1 MNIRPA
7 ANELEEHNVCHNETI
22 HIANYLTPGR
32 HAHLVGIGGVSMCA
46 LGMVLQG
53 MGLSV
58 TGSDMHQSKTTDNLV
73 SKGIPVTIGHAAENI
88 QGADCV
94 IRTAA
99 AHDNNPEIAAALAA
113 GIPVFERAQSWGH
126 IMSSYRNAVCFSGTH
141 GKTTSTSMMTHIAME
156 AGIDP
161 TVMIGGYLKLLDAGH
176 RVGQGDTIV
185 MESCEYCNSFLNFTP
200 TIAVILDIDADH
212 LDFFKDLEDIK
223 RSFRAFAELTPPDRG
238 VVVANGMD
246 KNTMDAL
253 RGIQR
258 RVITFGLSPD
268 MDVYPTRFSRGYS
281 SFDVICNGS
290 FYTHVDLR
298 VLGKH
303 NCMDALSAIASAWV
317 LGLEPESVT
326 KGLTSFTGAA
336 RRMEFKGTFRGADIY
351 DDYAHHP
358 GELKATLDA
367 VPQRG
372 YSRTI
377 VVFQPHTYSRTKALF
392 PEFVEQLSRPDLTI
406 LADIYAARETNT
418 IGVSSKDLADE
429 IPGAEFYPTFEE
441 ITARLQEIAAP
452 GDLILTIGA
461 GNIYTV
467 GEDLARLEH

>member
-1 MNIRPA
+1 
-7 ANELEEHNVCHNETI
+7 
-22 HIANYLTPGR
+22 
-32 HAHLVGIGGVSMCA
+32 MCA

-53 MGLSV
+53 MGVTV
-58 TGSDMHQSKTTDNLV
+58 TGSDMNRSKATENLE
-73 SKGIPVTIGHAAENI
+73 SKGIPVVIGHDAKNI

-99 AHDNNPEIAAALAA
+99 AHDDNPEIAAALAA
-113 GIPVFERAQSWGH
+113 GIPVFERAQSWGY
-126 IMSSYRNAVCFSGTH
+126 IMSAYRNAVCFSGTH
-141 GKTTSTSMMTHIAME
+141 GKTTATSMMTHIAME

-161 TVMIGGYLKLLDAGH
+161 TVMIGGYLNLLGAGH
-176 RVGQGDTIV
+176 RVGQGDTII

-200 TIAVILDIDADH
+200 TIAVILDIEADH
-212 LDFFKDLEDIK
+212 LDFFKDLADIQ
-223 RSFRAFAELTPPDRG
+223 RSFRAFAELTPKDRG
-238 VVVANGMD
+238 IVIANGMD

-253 RGIQR
+253 RGIHR
-258 RVITFGLSPD
+258 RLITFGMTPD
-268 MDVYPTRFSRGYS
+268 MDVYPTHFDRGFS
-281 SFDVICNGS
+281 SFDVMCGGS

-298 VLGKH
+298 VLGQH
-303 NCMDALSAIASAWV
+303 NCMDALAAIAAAWV
-317 LGLEPESVT
+317 LGLEPEAIT
-326 KGLTSFTGAA
+326 RGLTSFTGAA

-406 LADIYAARETNT
+406 LAEIYAAREQNT
-418 IGVSSKDLADE
+418 VGISSADLAKE
-429 IPGAEFYPTFEE
+429 IPGAEFYPTFDA
-441 ITARLQEIAAP
+441 ITQRLQEIAAP

-461 GNIYTV
+461 GDIYKV
-467 GEDLARLEH
+467 GEELAKLGH

>member
-1 MNIRPA
+1 
-7 ANELEEHNVCHNETI
+7 LSEHTFE
-22 HIANYLTPGR
+22 IASYLQPGK

-53 MGLSV
+53 MGVEV
-58 TGSDMHQSKTTDNLV
+58 TGSDMHASKATENLI

-99 AHDNNPEIAAALAA
+99 AHDENPEIAAAHAS
-113 GIPVFERAQSWGH
+113 GIPVFERAQSWGY
-126 IMSSYRNAVCFSGTH
+126 IMSAYKNAVCFSGTH
-141 GKTTSTSMMTHIAME
+141 GKTTTTSMMTHIAME
-156 AGIDP
+156 AQLDP
-161 TVMIGGYLKLLDAGH
+161 TVMIGGYLNLLDAGH
-176 RVGQGDTIV
+176 RVGQGDTII

-223 RSFRAFAELTPPDRG
+223 HSFRAFAELTPADRG
-238 VVVANGMD
+238 IVIANGMD
-246 KNTMDAL
+246 QNTMDAL
-253 RGIQR
+253 KGIDR
-258 RVITFGLSPD
+258 KLITFGLTPD
-268 MDVYPTRFSRGYS
+268 MDVYPVHFERGHS
-281 SFDVICNGS
+281 SFDVMCGGS

-303 NCMDALSAIASAWV
+303 NCMDALAAIAAAWC
-317 LGLEPESVT
+317 LGVDPEAVT
-326 KGLTSFTGAA
+326 RGLVSFTGAA
-336 RRMEFKGTFRGADIY
+336 RRMEFKGVYRGADIY

-367 VPQRG
+367 IPQRG

-392 PEFVEQLSRPDLTI
+392 SEFVEQLSRPDITI
-406 LADIYAARETNT
+406 LAEIYAAREQNT
-418 IGVSSKDLADE
+418 VGISSADLAAQIPGGEYYKTFDE
-429 IPGAEFYPTFEE
+429 ITQ
-441 ITARLQEIAAP
+441 RLRDIAAP

-461 GNIYTV
+461 GDIYLV
-467 GEDLARLEH
+467 GEALAKEEA

>member
-1 MNIRPA
+1 M
-7 ANELEEHNVCHNETI
+7 CHEQTS
-22 HIANYLTPGR
+22 HIAKYLTPGNR
-32 HAHLVGIGGVSMCA
+32 AHLVGIGGVSMCA

-53 MGLSV
+53 MGIIV
-58 TGSDMHQSKTTDNLV
+58 TGSDMYRSKATDNLIA
-73 SKGIPVTIGHAAENI
+73 KGIPVAIGHAAENI
-88 QGADCV
+88 QEADCI

-99 AHDNNPEIAAALAA
+99 VHDDNPEIAAALAR

-126 IMSSYRNAVCFSGTH
+126 IMAAYQNAVCFSGTH
-141 GKTTSTSMMTHIAME
+141 GKTTATSMMTHIAME

-161 TVMIGGYLKLLDAGH
+161 TVMIGGYLNLLDAGH
-176 RVGQGDTIV
+176 RVGKGDTII

-200 TIAVILDIDADH
+200 TIAVILDIAADH

-223 RSFRAFAELTPPDRG
+223 QSFRAFAELTPADRG
-238 VVVANGMD
+238 VVIANGMD
-246 KNTMDAL
+246 QNTMDAL
-253 RGIQR
+253 KGIHR
-258 RVITFGLSPD
+258 RVITFGLTQD
-268 MDVYPTRFSRGYS
+268 MDVYPIHFDRGYS
-281 SFDVICNGS
+281 SFDVICHDN

-303 NCMDALSAIASAWV
+303 NCMDALAAIAAAWA
-317 LGLEPESVT
+317 LGIEPEAVT
-326 KGLTSFTGAA
+326 RGLTSFTGAA

-358 GELKATLDA
+358 DELKATLDA

-372 YSRTI
+372 YTRTI

-406 LADIYAARETNT
+406 LADIYAAREQNT
-418 IGVSSKDLADE
+418 VGISSRDLANE
-429 IPGAEFYPTFEE
+429 IPRAEFYPSFEA
-441 ITARLQEIAAP
+441 ITQRLTEIAAP

-461 GNIYTV
+461 GDIYRV
-467 GEDLARLEH
+467 GEALAKLGH

>member
-1 MNIRPA
+1 MRH
-7 ANELEEHNVCHNETI
+7 ELTSHFAE
-22 HIANYLTPGR
+22 YLIPGK

-46 LGMVLQG
+46 LAMTLHG
-53 MGLSV
+53 MGVTV
-58 TGSDMHQSKTTDNLV
+58 TGSDMNRSRATDDLIAQ
-73 SKGIPVTIGHAAENI
+73 GIPVTIGHAAENI
-88 QGADCV
+88 AGADCV

-99 AHDNNPEIAAALAA
+99 AHDDNPEIAAALAA
-113 GIPVFERAQSWGH
+113 GIPVFERAQSWGFL
-126 IMSSYRNAVCFSGTH
+126 MRGYKNAVCFSGTH

-156 AGIDP
+156 AGVDP
-161 TVMIGGYLKLLDAGH
+161 TVMIGGYLNLLGAGH
-176 RVGQGDTIV
+176 RVGQGDTIIA
-185 MESCEYCNSFLNFTP
+185 ESCEYCNSFLNFFP

-223 RSFRAFAELTPPDRG
+223 RSFRKFAELTPKDRG
-238 VVVANGMD
+238 LVIANGMD
-246 KNTMDAL
+246 ENTMDAL
-253 RGIQR
+253 KGIDR
-258 RVITFGLSPD
+258 RVITFGLSPE
-268 MDVYPTRFSRGYS
+268 MDVHPVRFDRGFS
-281 SFDVICNGS
+281 SFDVICDGE

-303 NCMDALSAIASAWV
+303 NCLDALSAIAAAWA
-317 LGLEPESVT
+317 LGLSPEAVT
-326 KGLTSFTGAA
+326 RGLTSFTGAA

-406 LADIYAARETNT
+406 LAEIYAAREQNT
-418 IGVSSKDLADE
+418 IGIYSQDLADA
-429 IPGAEFYPTFEE
+429 IPHAECYPTFEA

-461 GNIYTV
+461 GDIYKV
-467 GEDLARLEH
+467 GEALAALD

>member
-1 MNIRPA
+1 
-7 ANELEEHNVCHNETI
+7 
-22 HIANYLTPGR
+22 
-32 HAHLVGIGGVSMCA
+32 MCA

-53 MGLSV
+53 MGVTV
-58 TGSDMHQSKTTDNLV
+58 TGSDMNRSKATENLE
-73 SKGIPVTIGHAAENI
+73 SKGIPVVIGHDAKNI

-99 AHDNNPEIAAALAA
+99 AHDDNPEIAAALAA
-113 GIPVFERAQSWGH
+113 GIPVFERAQSWGY
-126 IMSSYRNAVCFSGTH
+126 IMSAYRNAVCFSGTH
-141 GKTTSTSMMTHIAME
+141 GKTTATAMMTHIAME

-161 TVMIGGYLKLLDAGH
+161 TVMIGGYLNLLGAGH
-176 RVGQGDTIV
+176 RVGQGDTII

-200 TIAVILDIDADH
+200 TIAVILDIEADH
-212 LDFFKDLEDIK
+212 LDFFKDLADIQ
-223 RSFRAFAELTPPDRG
+223 RSFRAFAELTPKDRG
-238 VVVANGMD
+238 IVIANGMD

-253 RGIQR
+253 RGIHR
-258 RVITFGLSPD
+258 RLITFGMTPD
-268 MDVYPTRFSRGYS
+268 MDVYPTHFDRGFS
-281 SFDVICNGS
+281 SFDVMCGGS

-298 VLGKH
+298 VLGQH
-303 NCMDALSAIASAWV
+303 NCMDALAAIAAAWV
-317 LGLEPESVT
+317 LGLEPEAIT
-326 KGLTSFTGAA
+326 RGLTSFTGAA

-406 LADIYAARETNT
+406 LAEIYAAREQNT
-418 IGVSSKDLADE
+418 VGISSADLAKE
-429 IPGAEFYPTFEE
+429 IPGAEFYPTFDA
-441 ITARLQEIAAP
+441 ITQRLQEIAAP

-461 GNIYTV
+461 GDIYKV
-467 GEDLARLEH
+467 GEELAKLGH